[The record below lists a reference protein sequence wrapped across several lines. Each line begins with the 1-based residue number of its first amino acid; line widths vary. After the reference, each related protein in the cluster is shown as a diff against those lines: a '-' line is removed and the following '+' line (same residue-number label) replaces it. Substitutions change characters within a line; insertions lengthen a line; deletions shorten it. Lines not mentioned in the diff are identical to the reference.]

1 MFNPCFS
8 SEVTMYKLNKSTK
21 LDEKTIC
28 VIGGG
33 NVGTQIAGVCALHGH
48 KVKLYT
54 STPELFD
61 GTIQIIGDTAEQS
74 GCASNIFVTNDM
86 EQAVFGCEYV
96 FVTYPALMFQSLAE
110 KLYPII
116 DSKAII
122 GFFPGTGGVEF
133 FFKPFIEKGVTLFG
147 LQRVPSVA
155 RLIERGKSVRVSGLR
170 DRLYVGSIPTQKSNE
185 ISSFL
190 SLLFG
195 IPCESLPNY
204 LSVTLTPSNSIL
216 HTSRL
221 YSLFNDYY
229 PSKKYNQN
237 FLFYENWS
245 QEASELLLQCDEE
258 LQTICKKL
266 KKMDLRGVKSLR
278 IHYESE
284 TVDQLTSKIRSIRS
298 LHGLKSP
305 MLKDEFGWTPDFSSR
320 YFSTDFP
327 LGLGLIEE
335 FAQLLV
341 VNSPTIHTIMD
352 WYRNITKDVKK
363 VDLQSF
369 DIHTINDVYTFYH
382 Q

>member
-1 MFNPCFS
+1 M
-8 SEVTMYKLNKSTK
+8 
-21 LDEKTIC
+21 TI
-28 VIGGG
+28 IH
-33 NVGTQIAGVCALHGH
+33 L
-48 KVKLYT
+48 
-54 STPELFD
+54 
-61 GTIQIIGDTAEQS
+61 
-74 GCASNIFVTNDM
+74 
-86 EQAVFGCEYV
+86 
-96 FVTYPALMFQSLAE
+96 
-110 KLYPII
+110 
-116 DSKAII
+116 
-122 GFFPGTGGVEF
+122 
-133 FFKPFIEKGVTLFG
+133 
-147 LQRVPSVA
+147 
-155 RLIERGKSVRVSGLR
+155 
-170 DRLYVGSIPTQKSNE
+170 
-185 ISSFL
+185 
-190 SLLFG
+190 
-195 IPCESLPNY
+195 
-204 LSVTLTPSNSIL
+204 
-216 HTSRL
+216 
-221 YSLFNDYY
+221 
-229 PSKKYNQN
+229 KYNQN

-266 KKMDLRGVKSLR
+266 KEMDLRGVKSLR